1 MLFSERSV
9 TMVPMA
15 FLLFPFQEDETDVSE
30 EVKEALVSD
39 RPTGDTQSLQGCLAL
54 WHTVLGDELL
64 WAHVC

>member
-1 MLFSERSV
+1 
-9 TMVPMA
+9 MA